1 MNSEAVN
8 TLFDQWKYP
17 ENHKRRIR
25 EWITEVVNGQPIT
38 DLHKKGFNLSNVKG
52 YVAGGFCNCLVPLMK
67 ARSDVDVLFQ
77 MSQPKSDGYS
87 IRMQVFAK
95 DM

>member
-38 DLHKKGFNLSNVKG
+38 DLHKKGFNLSNVNG
-52 YVAGGFCNCLVPLMK
+52 YVAG
-67 ARSDVDVLFQ
+67 
-77 MSQPKSDGYS
+77 
-87 IRMQVFAK
+87 
-95 DM
+95 